1 MKSSLCI
8 SEDVQNG
15 VLWQYLKCNM
25 SNLWF
30 LGETWLKR
38 QYDTMLAQQ
47 AYLAAQHGH
56 FTLKLLLPL
65 TLSL

>member
-1 MKSSLCI
+1 MF
-8 SEDVQNG
+8 
-15 VLWQYLKCNM
+15 
-25 SNLWF
+25 WF

-38 QYDTMLAQQ
+38 KYDTMLAQQ

>member
-1 MKSSLCI
+1 MKCHKVHKI
-8 SEDVQNG
+8 VNFNVFQ
-15 VLWQYLKCNM
+15 V
-25 SNLWF
+25 SNYFWF
-30 LGETWLKR
+30 VGETWLKR

-65 TLSL
+65 TLSQ